1 MSTISKAYQQFR
13 EENYDILSEDMF
25 RKLRPPNVVLMGG
38 SGTHKICCCIH
49 CENPNL
55 MITTSILAKLESFQ
69 CLSKDSKQVTPKS
82 LVQLLV
88 CPDPDEECYLSNCDK
103 CSHQKEDLENKI
115 SIILQSKDI
124 SSIEYS
130 QWSFNDNSQKETF
143 LKNSED
149 FSATVT
155 DSMNSFKLH
164 YFLNKQQSK
173 YLYNLKKNPP
183 EGTMLISMDYAENYS
198 CVSQNEVQK
207 AYFRKVQISMLTVYV
222 YMMVQSELKE
232 QSYVVLTD
240 DTRHET
246 PAVYSSY
253 QKLNMKL
260 DKMFPPR
267 SHTIIMT
274 DGCAGIDI
282 AIL

>member
-1 MSTISKAYQQFR
+1 
-13 EENYDILSEDMF
+13 
-25 RKLRPPNVVLMGG
+25 
-38 SGTHKICCCIH
+38 
-49 CENPNL
+49 
-55 MITTSILAKLESFQ
+55 
-69 CLSKDSKQVTPKS
+69 
-82 LVQLLV
+82 
-88 CPDPDEECYLSNCDK
+88 
-103 CSHQKEDLENKI
+103 
-115 SIILQSKDI
+115 
-124 SSIEYS
+124 
-130 QWSFNDNSQKETF
+130 
-143 LKNSED
+143 
-149 FSATVT
+149 
-155 DSMNSFKLH
+155 MNSFKLH

-282 AIL
+282 VIL

>member
-1 MSTISKAYQQFR
+1 
-13 EENYDILSEDMF
+13 
-25 RKLRPPNVVLMGG
+25 
-38 SGTHKICCCIH
+38 
-49 CENPNL
+49 
-55 MITTSILAKLESFQ
+55 
-69 CLSKDSKQVTPKS
+69 
-82 LVQLLV
+82 
-88 CPDPDEECYLSNCDK
+88 
-103 CSHQKEDLENKI
+103 
-115 SIILQSKDI
+115 
-124 SSIEYS
+124 
-130 QWSFNDNSQKETF
+130 
-143 LKNSED
+143 
-149 FSATVT
+149 
-155 DSMNSFKLH
+155 
-164 YFLNKQQSK
+164 
-173 YLYNLKKNPP
+173 
-183 EGTMLISMDYAENYS
+183 MLISMDYAENYS

-240 DTRHET
+240 DTRHKT

-282 AIL
+282 VI